1 METLKTNNQSAT
13 AVQNVQGRLADDGEI
28 LIKFPS
34 AVFEYYK
41 KKEKYKDSFTE
52 DGWYYTNFI
61 GRYEANAFVIKNQK
75 EIKAGQSVNENLI
88 SKDIK
93 MMIEGKCHYLSSSI
107 IVGADSD
114 YPVAI
119 VFPNNQMNE
128 PQYQISPLDGCFCP
142 KDMNELNKCL
152 TGCLNDANCAIGE
165 KFSKMKAFLIVE
177 GEYFTVKSE

>member
-1 METLKTNNQSAT
+1 METTFINNKSESLVTN
-13 AVQNVQGRLADDGEI
+13 VKGRLADDGEI
-28 LIKFPS
+28 QIKVPDSFINY
-34 AVFEYYK
+34 FK
-41 KKEKYKDSFTE
+41 KKEKYKNSFTD
-52 DGWYYTNFI
+52 DGWFCTNFI

-165 KFSKMKAFLIVE
+165 KFSKMKLFLIVE
-177 GEYFTVKSE
+177 AE

>member
-1 METLKTNNQSAT
+1 METLKTNNPVRSI
-13 AVQNVQGRLADDGEI
+13 VQNVQGRLADDGEI
-28 LIKFPS
+28 QIKFPS
-34 AVFEYYK
+34 EVVDYYK
-41 KKEKYKDSFTE
+41 KNEKYKNSFTK
-52 DGWYYTNFI
+52 DGWYCTNFI
-61 GRYEANAFVIKNQK
+61 GRYESNAFVLKNQK
-75 EIKAGQSVNENLI
+75 AINARSEVVNENLI
-88 SKDIK
+88 SRDIK

-119 VFPNNQMNE
+119 VFPNNQMKE

-177 GEYFTVKSE
+177 AGEGKEG